1 MNAPEHPHPGR
12 RRTEATL
19 AVVMLPEDA
28 NPDGFVHGGAIMKLA
43 DTAAG
48 VCAARYA
55 RTRVATVAIERMT
68 FISPAQIGDV
78 ITVHARLVRVGRTSM
93 TIDIEV
99 YAEGRMNEEP
109 RKTSDGRFIFVSL
122 DNIGRPTPAPPLDP
136 PLAEGAEPVSPS
148 GPSGA

>member
-1 MNAPEHPHPGR
+1 MSQNPRPYEPGR
-12 RRTEATL
+12 PTEATL

-55 RTRVATVAIERMT
+55 RCRVATVAVENMT

-78 ITVHARLVRVGRTSM
+78 ITVHARLARVGRTSL
-93 TIDIEV
+93 TIAIQV
-99 YAEGRMNEEP
+99 CAEGRMDEEA
-109 RKTSDGRFIFVSL
+109 RQTSTGRFIFVAL
-122 DNIGRPTPAPPLDP
+122 DSHGRPTPVPPLRAPGESDAP
-136 PLAEGAEPVSPS
+136 A
-148 GPSGA
+148 

>member
-1 MNAPEHPHPGR
+1 MMRETERTSAMP

-19 AVVMLPEDA
+19 AMVMLPEDA

-55 RTRVATVAIERMT
+55 RCRVATVAVENMT

-93 TIDIEV
+93 TIAITV
-99 YAEGRMNEEP
+99 HAEGRLSEQP
-109 RKTSDGRFIFVSL
+109 RQTSAGRFTFVAL
-122 DNIGRPTPAPPLDP
+122 DASGR
-136 PLAEGAEPVSPS
+136 
-148 GPSGA
+148 

>member
-1 MNAPEHPHPGR
+1 MSQTYRPHEPGHP
-12 RRTEATL
+12 TEATL

-55 RTRVATVAIERMT
+55 RCRVATVAVENMT
-68 FISPAQIGDV
+68 FLSPAQIGDV

-93 TIDIEV
+93 TIEV
-99 YAEGRMNEEP
+99 EVCAEGRMYEQV
-109 RKTSDGRFIFVSL
+109 RQTSTGRFTFVAL
-122 DNIGRPTPAPPLDP
+122 DSIGRPTPVPPLHVLEENTP
-136 PLAEGAEPVSPS
+136 PA
-148 GPSGA
+148 

>member
-1 MNAPEHPHPGR
+1 MSQSLRPHEPGHP
-12 RRTEATL
+12 TEATL

-28 NPDGFVHGGAIMKLA
+28 NPDGYVHGGAIMKLA

-55 RTRVATVAIERMT
+55 RCRVATVAVENMT

-99 YAEGRMNEEP
+99 CAEGRMHEEA
-109 RKTSDGRFIFVSL
+109 RQTSTGRFTFVAL
-122 DNIGRPTPAPPLDP
+122 DSIGRPTPVPPLRPPGADAPP
-136 PLAEGAEPVSPS
+136 A
-148 GPSGA
+148 